1 MIVKRT
7 SRTEI
12 LAKLRAKIERRVPV
26 FIASAASGL
35 VAQLLEAAGVDCVN
49 TFSGARLRANGMGTM
64 SMLWPILDSNRQTLD
79 YTREDIL
86 PALQG
91 DSFVCACL
99 NANDPLKDMV
109 LVLEDLK
116 RMGVSSVS
124 NIGPSI
130 SYVDKD
136 SQIYKVLTSAGI
148 TLQNE
153 IDMLKVAKEMG
164 MVTIGLAFDE
174 EDSCR
179 VVAEA
184 QPDVF
189 CFHAGTTKGGRRG
202 FDAGE
207 TIEETARRTEAV
219 NQKLQAS
226 QARPHPRRARGR
238 DGDAGGGPVHARSHD
253 AATGSGPDRPPSG
266 SRSRRPS
273 RRPRRALP
281 PCASR
286 PRAERPSHAQ
296 GHRRPRHPRHQGP
309 ASPVRARAARGAGQP
324 GPAGGSGSDGNAAR
338 RPGTCT
344 RDEVAR
350 AGGTPL
356 ADLLQ
361 DPQPGGGPARHGA
374 RAPCGSSGTAWRPA
388 PCTA

>member
-12 LAKLRAKIERRVPV
+12 LAKLRAKVESRTPV

-35 VAQLLEAAGVDCVN
+35 VAQLLEAAGVDCIN

-86 PALQG
+86 PALAG
-91 DSFVCACL
+91 RSFVCACL

-109 LVLEDLK
+109 LLLDDLK
-116 RMGVSSVS
+116 RMGVCSVS

-136 SQIYKVLTSAGI
+136 SHIYQVLTKAGI

-164 MVTIGLAFDE
+164 LVTIGLAFDE

-184 QPDVF
+184 QPDLF

-207 TIEETARRTEAV
+207 TIEETARRTEAA
-219 NQKLQAS
+219 NQKL
-226 QARPHPRRARGR
+226 RALKPDLLLVAHG
-238 DGDAGGGPVHARSHD
+238 
-253 AATGSGPDRPPSG
+253 AAMETPEEAQYMLDHTTCHGFWTGSSTERIPIEK
-266 SRSRRPS
+266 
-273 RRPRRALP
+273 AV
-281 PCASR
+281 
-286 PRAERPSHAQ
+286 AET
-296 GHRRPRHPRHQGP
+296 
-309 ASPVRARAARGAGQP
+309 AARF
-324 GPAGGSGSDGNAAR
+324 AALR
-338 RPGTCT
+338 F
-344 RDEVAR
+344 
-350 AGGTPL
+350 
-356 ADLLQ
+356 
-361 DPQPGGGPARHGA
+361 
-374 RAPCGSSGTAWRPA
+374 SSKG
-388 PCTA
+388 